1 VQIGEKKTKM
11 GKDYYAILNVKKG
24 ASDDE
29 LKKAY
34 RKSALKYHPDKNKSA
49 GAEEKFKEI
58 GEAYDVLSD
67 PKKRQIYDQ
76 FGEEG
81 LKGGSGGSGN
91 AGHGNTGHPGAGD
104 FTYTYHGDPR
114 ATFSQFFGTSNPFE
128 MFMNMNGGRGP
139 GGQPGVENMDIDL
152 EDLLGGFGGR
162 GGGPFRSHTFN
173 GNDMGPGGGHHGP
186 KQTRV
191 QDATIE
197 KEVQVSLEDI
207 AKGIEKKMKI
217 SRRVYDELGNSRA
230 EEKVLTISVKP
241 GWKSGTKITFAKEG
255 DRVPGRVPADIAFV
269 IRDKPHSIFT
279 RDGSNIIY
287 THKITLRDALCG
299 SIIEAPTLD
308 GRKVG
313 LNLMDEVIKPNT
325 TKKLQ
330 GYGLPFPKEPT
341 KKGDLFVKFDIQFPD
356 RLSSNSKDILSDVLN
371 NRK

>member
-1 VQIGEKKTKM
+1 M

-58 GEAYDVLSD
+58 AEAYDVLSD

-81 LKGGSGGSGN
+81 LKGGAGGSK
-91 AGHGNTGHPGAGD
+91 ASSRSTSHPAGD
-104 FTYTYHGDPR
+104 FTYTYHGDPS

-128 MFMNMNGGRGP
+128 MFMNKNGGRVG
-139 GGQPGVENMDIDL
+139 GGQPGVESMDIDL
-152 EDLLGGFGGR
+152 GDILGGVGGR
-162 GGGPFRSHTFN
+162 GGSFRSHTFN
-173 GNDMGPGGGHHGP
+173 NSDMGGNHGP
-186 KQTRV
+186 PKNPV

-207 AKGIEKKMKI
+207 ASGIAKKMKI
-217 SRRVYDELGNSRA
+217 SRQVYDELGNSRV
-230 EEKVLTISVKP
+230 EEKFLAINVKA

-255 DRVPGRVPADIAFV
+255 DRVPGRIPADIAFV
-269 IRDKPHSIFT
+269 IRDKPHATFT
-279 RDGSNIIY
+279 RDGSSIVY
-287 THKITLRDALCG
+287 THKLSLRDALCG
-299 SIIEAPTLD
+299 SIIEVPTLD
-308 GRKVG
+308 GRRKS
-313 LNLMDEVIKPNT
+313 LNLMEEVVKPNT
-325 TKKLQ
+325 TKILQ
-330 GYGLPFPKEPT
+330 GYGLPFPKEST
-341 KKGDLFVKFDIQFPD
+341 KRGDLIVNFDIQFPD
-356 RLSSNSKDILSDVLN
+356 RLSSNSKDILLDVLN

>member
-1 VQIGEKKTKM
+1 M

-24 ASDDE
+24 ANDDE

-34 RKSALKYHPDKNKSA
+34 RKMALKYHPDKNKSA

-76 FGEEG
+76 LGEEG
-81 LKGGSGGSGN
+81 LKGGAGGPG
-91 AGHGNTGHPGAGD
+91 GHPGTSGGPGD

-128 MFMNMNGGRGP
+128 MFMNMNGGRS

-162 GGGPFRSHTFN
+162 GGPFRSHTF
-173 GNDMGPGGGHHGP
+173 GGSDVGGHSQGP
-186 KQTRV
+186 KQKCT
-191 QDATIE
+191 QDTTIE
-197 KEVQVSLEDI
+197 KEVHVSLEDI
-207 AKGIEKKMKI
+207 AKGVEKKMKI
-217 SRRVYDELGNSRA
+217 SRRVYDELGNART
-230 EEKVLTISVKP
+230 EEKVLTINVKA

-255 DRVPGRVPADIAFV
+255 DRVPGRIPADIAFV
-269 IRDKPHSIFT
+269 IRDKPHAIFT

-287 THKITLRDALCG
+287 THKISLRDALCG
-299 SIIEAPTLD
+299 TIIEAPTLD
-308 GRKVG
+308 GRKKG

-330 GYGLPFPKEPT
+330 GFGLPFPKEPS
-341 KKGDLFVKFDIQFPD
+341 KKGDLIVKFDIQFPD
-356 RLSSNSKDILSDVLN
+356 RLSSGSKDILSDVLN

>member
-1 VQIGEKKTKM
+1 M

-24 ASDDE
+24 ASDEE

-34 RKSALKYHPDKNKSA
+34 RKSALKYHPDKNKSP

-81 LKGGSGGSGN
+81 LKGGAGGN
-91 AGHGNTGHPGAGD
+91 AGHGNNAHPGGPD

-128 MFMNMNGGRGP
+128 MFMNMNQHMNGGRV

-162 GGGPFRSHTFN
+162 GGPFRSHTFN
-173 GNDMGPGGGHHGP
+173 GSDVGGGHPHGP
-186 KQTRV
+186 KQTRT

-197 KEVQVSLEDI
+197 KDVHVSLEDI

-255 DRVPGRVPADIAFV
+255 DRVPGRIPADIAFV
-269 IRDKPHSIFT
+269 IRDKPHGTFT

-287 THKITLRDALCG
+287 THNLSLRDALCG

-308 GRKVG
+308 GRKKG

-341 KKGDLFVKFDIQFPD
+341 KRGDLIVKFDIQFPD